1 MTGQEQS
8 SESLSAASVED
19 PEPFDIGPHLD
30 EVTNLICSASERS
43 LAWFRQGAQMS
54 GSVDNK
60 AEPGSFDPVTEADR
74 AVEDE
79 IRAGLLELFP
89 DHAVVGEERGTTGKG
104 ERRWIIDPI
113 DGTRAFISGQPMWG
127 TLVGFQ
133 DCGRVV
139 AGWLHQP
146 TTGETYVA
154 SPSGSWWESSGGRR
168 PLGTS
173 NVTELDDAIL
183 LCTHPSMFVTPK
195 EQMAFARV
203 EKSVKMSRYSGDC
216 INYALLATGSADL
229 VIENQLQ
236 PYDIIPLIPI
246 IEAAGGVVTDLSGA
260 LPMEG
265 GWVVAAATAELHAQ
279 ALELLTS

>member
-1 MTGQEQS
+1 MTGQEEGS
-8 SESLSAASVED
+8 DSLSAAGVGD
-19 PEPFDIGPHLD
+19 PAPLDIAPHLD
-30 EVTNLICSASERS
+30 EITNLICAASERS
-43 LAWFRQGAQMS
+43 LQWFRQGAQMI
-54 GSVDNK
+54 GSIDNK

-79 IRAGLLELFP
+79 IRAGLLALFP
-89 DHAVVGEERGTTGKG
+89 DHAIVGEERGTTGEG
-104 ERRWIIDPI
+104 QQRWIIDPI

-133 DCGRVV
+133 DGGQVV

-154 SPSGSWWESSGGRR
+154 SPSGSWWGSSSGRR

-173 NVTELDDAIL
+173 KVTELGDAIL
-183 LCTHPSMFVTPK
+183 LCTHPSMFATLE
-195 EQMAFARV
+195 EQAAFARV
-203 EKSVKMSRYSGDC
+203 EESVKMTRYSGDC

-246 IEAAGGVVTDLSGA
+246 IEAAGGVVTDRSGA
-260 LPMEG
+260 QPLEG
-265 GWVVAAATAELHAQ
+265 GWVIAAATRELHAQ
-279 ALELLTS
+279 ALELLNN

>member
-1 MTGQEQS
+1 MTGQEQGS
-8 SESLSAASVED
+8 VSLSADRAED
-19 PEPFDIGPHLD
+19 PEPFAIGPHMD
-30 EVTNLICSASERS
+30 EVTELICAASERS
-43 LAWFRQGAQMS
+43 LQWFRQGNQS
-54 GSVDNK
+54 GFTVGNK

-79 IRAGLLELFP
+79 IRAGLSELFP
-89 DHAVVGEERGTTGKG
+89 DHAIIGEERGTTGEG

-133 DCGRVV
+133 DGGRVI

-154 SPSGSWWESSGGRR
+154 SPSGSWWDSSSGRR
-168 PLGTS
+168 PLKTS
-173 NVTELDDAIL
+173 DVTKLGDAIL
-183 LCTHPSMFVTPK
+183 LCTHPSMFVTAD
-195 EQMAFARV
+195 EQAAFARV
-203 EKSVKMSRYSGDC
+203 EQQVKMTRYSGDC

-246 IEAAGGVVTDLSGA
+246 IEAAGGIVTNLEGQPP
-260 LPMEG
+260 LEG
-265 GWVVAAATAELHAQ
+265 GWVIAAATGGLHTQ
-279 ALELLTS
+279 ALDQLNR